1 MKYLKNFGEIHNLKL
16 YEQLEDNAKKVTK
29 IPDINQIIYG
39 NAPIEFK
46 EIIENKKD
54 PIRVWFE
61 KQGLINKII
70 EEAPKNDSVTTKK
83 DLNDL
88 VKLTEVTTSDD
99 LTFSRY
105 VDEQNNLPTI
115 FLDLLN
121 SEGYEE
127 SREEYFRID
136 DQTDTILN
144 FLKDKINRPRPY
156 QLAKTYNIAL
166 YPLIRT
172 DAMTAAYPSGH
183 ALTGFVMSEYYARK
197 YPKIAKQ
204 MRDLGAK
211 IARSREVVGIHYPSD
226 TKISRYICDVMFDN
240 NLIK

>member
-1 MKYLKNFGEIHNLKL
+1 MRHISYFKEIILEQSLNLTVKNS
-16 YEQLEDNAKKVTK
+16 
-29 IPDINQIIYG
+29 DINQIVYG

-54 PIRVWFE
+54 PIRIWFE
-61 KQGLINKII
+61 QEGLIDKII
-70 EEAPKNDSVTTKK
+70 NEAPTNDSATTKK
-83 DLNDL
+83 ELNQL
-88 VKLTEVTTSDD
+88 IKLTSVATSDD
-99 LTFSRY
+99 VAFARY
-105 VDEQNNLPTI
+105 VNEQNNLPTL

-121 SEGYEE
+121 SKEYEE

-144 FLKDKINRPRPY
+144 FLKDSINRPRPY
-156 QLAKTYNIAL
+156 QLAKTYNIPL

-197 YPKIAKQ
+197 YPKIATQ
-204 MRDLGAK
+204 MRDLGEK

-226 TKISRYICDVMFDN
+226 TKISRYICDIIFDN
-240 NLIK
+240 DLIK